1 MSHRGDLQSCML
13 LIDRARG
20 GGGGGGGGGG
30 VRARGGGAR
39 PRRRRPEIDGARDA
53 RRPHR
58 DDDPHR
64 LWGATT
70 AQRRPNNR
78 LCGCSER

>member
-20 GGGGGGGGGG
+20 GGGGGDGGGG
-30 VRARGGGAR
+30 VRARA
-39 PRRRRPEIDGARDA
+39 RRRAAATAAAGDGARDA